1 MLFEVVYLA
10 INPRPGKTK
19 IKNPAVDSSG
29 PDMIYLILAYLA
41 FGLHLA
47 FILFVPLGGLLV
59 LRRWCWAWIHIPVFL
74 WGVGISFGG
83 WICPLTPLEN
93 FLREQGGALGYSG
106 GFIDHY
112 LVPIIYPVGLTR
124 VHQYLMGT
132 LVFLLNLI
140 VYTIVLYRKK

>member
-1 MLFEVVYLA
+1 
-10 INPRPGKTK
+10 
-19 IKNPAVDSSG
+19 
-29 PDMIYLILAYLA
+29 MIYLILAYLA

-47 FILFVPLGGLLV
+47 FIIFVPLGGLLV
-59 LRRWCWAWIHIPVFL
+59 LRRWCWAWIHVPVFL

-93 FLREQGGALGYSG
+93 FLREKGGALGYSG

-112 LVPIIYPVGLTR
+112 LVPIIYPGDLTR
-124 VHQYLMGT
+124 VHQYLLGT

-140 VYTIVLYRKK
+140 IYTIALYRKK